1 MAPSRSPLN
10 RQSIVEAMTELLGP
24 GAVET
29 GDEQL
34 KAASVDRFRKYTSVH
49 GIYDGPI
56 PAAIVYPSSTAGRRG
71 HPAFRRGEP
80 RQPRSPHRTDRHR
93 GRPGDRGRGQP
104 RGRRVAD
111 ERDPVD
117 RSGRHDGHHAV
128 RRPPAGTGGH
138 PARPGPD
145 HRAFT
150 PVQAA
155 RPDGR
160 PGRDPVDRPVLHP
173 VRRHRGHGCRPGKR
187 LPGRDGHP
195 HQERAPPGRGPGHP
209 SRRHR
214 QRRRAVLHHR
224 GDGQALPL
232 PAGEQ
237 PVLRLP
243 GRRPS
248 PMASRLSAS

>member
-1 MAPSRSPLN
+1 MTPSRSPLN

-24 GAVET
+24 DAVET

-34 KAASVDRFRKYTSVH
+34 KAGQRRPVQEVHLRPRHLRRADPGRDRLPLLDRGRGGH
-49 GIYDGPI
+49 PPI
-56 PAAIVYPSSTAGRRG
+56 RRG
-71 HPAFRRGEP
+71 PP
-80 RQPRSPHRTDRHR
+80 RQRRSPHRQDRHR

-117 RSGRHDGHHAV
+117 RPGRHDGHRAV
-128 RRPPAGTGGH
+128 RRPPAGPGGH
-138 PARPGPD
+138 RAGPGPD
-145 HRAFT
+145 HRALT

-160 PGRDPVDRPVLHP
+160 PGRDPIDRPVLHP
-173 VRRHRGHGCRPGKR
+173 VRRHRGHGRRPGGR
-187 LPGRDGHP
+187 LPGRAGHP

-209 SRRHR
+209 PRRDR
-214 QRRRAVLHHR
+214 QRGRAVLHHR
-224 GDGQALPL
+224 SDGQALPL

-243 GRRPS
+243 GRRLRRRHRRS
-248 PMASRLSAS
+248 SAS